1 MYKLQNKGIDSYHNI
16 RPIDNY
22 SLKTLE
28 IYISRNMKQLSVNTV
43 LIDNLEK
50 IKIQGIESNNI
61 IERSYVTYNK
71 SGYYNPGLY
80 LHRVFRNGQ

>member
-1 MYKLQNKGIDSYHNI
+1 MYKLQNKGIDSYHSI
-16 RPIDNY
+16 KPVDNY

-50 IKIQGIESNNI
+50 YKIQGIESNNI

-71 SGYYNPGLY
+71 SGY
-80 LHRVFRNGQ
+80 